1 MNGPLVPKQISAKL
15 IKNFWVLPCL
25 LLLMRPILAGSVL
38 GCVTAIGA
46 VLVIVVMVAA
56 GIIRV
61 DIIHYSSADEIFK
74 ILGVKNFGPPVL

>member
-15 IKNFWVLPCL
+15 IKKIWVLPCL